1 MWAFIMLQKAI
12 NYDVDVHVISNNF
25 RLIMKIRLTMNFPI
39 TTNFR
44 VIIKLGNTLDPV
56 VWIS

>member
-1 MWAFIMLQKAI
+1 MLQKAI